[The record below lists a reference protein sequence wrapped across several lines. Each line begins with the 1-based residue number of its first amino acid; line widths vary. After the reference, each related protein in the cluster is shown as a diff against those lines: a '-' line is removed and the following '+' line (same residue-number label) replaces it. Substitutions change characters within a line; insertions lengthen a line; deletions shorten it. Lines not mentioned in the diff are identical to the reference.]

1 MVKPYDPKEKRRYQR
16 VLVSMP
22 LSFNMAEDSNQS
34 GGLVLNASEAGLL
47 IQTPKDMPIG
57 EKIAVE
63 ISSSKRDKPIQFS
76 AMTEII
82 WKDLHI
88 RDDWETYQYGLK
100 FTQISYKDYL
110 KLKQILST
118 QSNLEEVKLSD
129 ESNRKERLIIRT
141 RL

>member
-16 VLVSMP
+16 VLISMP

-88 RDDWETYQYGLK
+88 RDDWEAYQYGLK